1 MTDLLHFTKLIELL
15 LYGAACVYI
24 GHQTAKPKE
33 QRHWRKIRNKLAGK
47 PPDDTPKLPLE

>member
-1 MTDLLHFTKLIELL
+1 MTDLLHFTKLIEMLL
-15 LYGAACVYI
+15 FGAACFYI